1 MAKEKSIVY
10 PEVKVKDVLGA
21 FWNGIKP
28 QKRGLF
34 FIIVFMVLANIAA
47 VIIPIFYKQFF
58 DIISADGDKNAIAS
72 QLLTIIIEIAV
83 LNGFVWLFFRLATLY
98 NSAYQTATIARLKQQ
113 SYDYLIEHSYSFFSN
128 NFTGSLVQRV
138 NRFARAFET
147 LSDRLIWDVLPLFVR
162 IILTIIVVSLINKWI
177 ALVIFV
183 WITVFLLFNIIFSRW
198 KLKYDIL
205 VAAIDSKTTGYL
217 SDTITNQNTIQL
229 FGAKNFESKG
239 YKNVTDE
246 QAKMTKLSWNLDAIM
261 EAGQAFLGFT
271 IQFLLFYFAI
281 IYWKQGIITIGVF
294 VLLQV
299 YIIGLI
305 HELWSFTRVVR
316 NAYQSYADAKE
327 MVEILNLPHE
337 IKDAPSAKELNA
349 DKGEIKFEN
358 LSFNFNPV
366 RSQLQEAIVN
376 PQANQTSNG
385 VNETRKVLEDI
396 NLTIK
401 PGEKVA
407 LVGPSG
413 AGKTTFVRLLLRL
426 YSATSGRILI
436 DGQDISGATQESL
449 RKNISMVP
457 QDPILFHR
465 TLAENIAYGARGAT
479 MAEIEAAAKSAHC
492 DDFIANLPYKLDT
505 YVGERGI
512 KLSGGERQRVAI
524 ARAILKNAPIL
535 ILDEA
540 TSSLD
545 SHSEMLIQDA
555 LNNLMAGKTT
565 IVIAHRLSTIQ
576 KMDRIIVIDQGKI
589 IEQGS
594 HKDLLAQKNSLYKK
608 LWELQAGGFL
618 KQEDD
623 EPASAD
629 DGSVEAEEEEGGE
642 DEPSTGAKMVN
653 F

>member
-1 MAKEKSIVY
+1 MAEEKKLQKNIIY
-10 PEVKVKDVLGA
+10 PKVKIKDVLRA
-21 FWNGIKP
+21 FWNGIRP
-28 QKRGLF
+28 QKRQLF
-34 FIIVFMVLANIAA
+34 FVVFSMVTANIIA
-47 VIIPIFYKQFF
+47 VIIPLFYKQFF
-58 DIISADGDKNAIAS
+58 DVISINGDKTAVV
-72 QLLTIIIEIAV
+72 QKLIIIIIQIAF
-83 LNGFVWLFFRLATLY
+83 LNGFVWLFYRIATVY
-98 NSAYQTATIARLKQQ
+98 NGSYQTGTIARLKQQ
-113 SYDYLIEHSYSFFSN
+113 SYDYLMEHSYSFFSN

-147 LSDRLIWDVLPLFVR
+147 LSDRLIWDVLPLLVR
-162 IILTIIVVSLINKWI
+162 IISVIFVVYFINSWI

-183 WITVFLLFNIIFSRW
+183 WIAIFLVFNIIFSRW
-198 KLKYDIL
+198 KLKYDIW
-205 VAAIDSKTTGYL
+205 VAEIDSKTTGYL
-217 SDTITNQNTIQL
+217 ADTITNQNTIQL
-229 FGAKNFESKG
+229 FNGQKFESKG
-239 YKNVTDE
+239 YKKVTDE
-246 QAKMTKLSWNLDAIM
+246 QARMTKFSWNLDATM

-281 IYWKQGIITIGVF
+281 GYWSLGQITIGVF

-316 NAYQSYADAKE
+316 DAYRAYADAKE

-337 IKDAPSAKELNA
+337 IKDAHLAKELNA

-358 LSFNFNPV
+358 LSFNFN
-366 RSQLQEAIVN
+366 
-376 PQANQTSNG
+376 
-385 VNETRKVLEDI
+385 ETRKVLENI
-396 NLTIK
+396 NLIIK

-426 YSATSGRILI
+426 YSPTSGRILI

-465 TLAENIAYGARGAT
+465 TLAENIAYGKRDAVKK
-479 MAEIEAAAKSAHC
+479 EIEEATKLAHC
-492 DDFIANLPYKLDT
+492 DEFISNLPFGLET

-555 LNNLMAGKTT
+555 LSNLMQNCTT

-576 KMDRIIVIDQGKI
+576 KMDRIIVVDQGKI

-594 HKDLLAQKNSLYKK
+594 HSELLENKYSLYKK

-618 KQEDD
+618 KEEADDD
-623 EPASAD
+623 EIESEEDSEAD
-629 DGSVEAEEEEGGE
+629 DE
-642 DEPSTGAKMVN
+642 DNEDKNKSDVKLVN